1 MYELMGRNMY
11 RALRVFFCVSAVAFL
26 CVYLIKVPSVNIVLI
41 ILAILAS
48 NCSASILWSRYC
60 PSLRDTGMVSS
71 ATGFLD
77 FTSYLSA
84 AVSSALFANAV
95 DVIGWKVLI
104 LVWFALVAIRLLVSL
119 PFERLLK
126 KEK

>member
-1 MYELMGRNMY
+1 
-11 RALRVFFCVSAVAFL
+11 
-26 CVYLIKVPSVNIVLI
+26 
-41 ILAILAS
+41 
-48 NCSASILWSRYC
+48 
-60 PSLRDTGMVSS
+60 MVSS

-104 LVWFALVAIRLLVSL
+104 LVWFALVAIGLLVSL

-126 KEK
+126 KKK